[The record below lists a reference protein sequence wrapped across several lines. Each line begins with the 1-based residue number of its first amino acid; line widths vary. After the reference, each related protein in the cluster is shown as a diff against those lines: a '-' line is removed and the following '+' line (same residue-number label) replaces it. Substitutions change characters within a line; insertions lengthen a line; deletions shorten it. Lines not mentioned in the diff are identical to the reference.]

1 MRLYVFFYLF
11 LFFLTVINGYTLRS
25 EELGRECKIDFKKN
39 ELFIEIDKNIC
50 KELEYS
56 ELNLFRFNN
65 CESFKKYIREGIEL
79 WSKNNDNIK
88 INYKKNNE
96 KNNEKNKNRK
106 QIKIKVKFKNLI
118 STTVAEAYRT
128 CDTNKLIDGGIWI
141 NREKCYYPDNLFCVY
156 NNFLFI
162 IFFVLG
168 TLFHNL
174 YFIIMI
180 DILKLKEISKVGI
193 GIVIITIIDFG
204 LLIYILTNCTKC
216 ISMKNVIGHE
226 MGHILGFGHPDK
238 NYYLNWEGYIK
249 NCLIEKKRN
258 MVYDAESIMLSNS
271 NILRVIKGIS
281 DNDKLGLY
289 DLYPSCSYSSEIYT
303 NFKYINE
310 ETKNGLIFLLLYLII
325 PIVVV
330 GIIVFFIRMKRN
342 AQISTVSE

>member
-1 MRLYVFFYLF
+1 MSLYVFFYLF

-25 EELGRECKIDFKKN
+25 EELGRKCKIDFKKN

-50 KELEYS
+50 KELGYS
-56 ELNLFRFNN
+56 ELNLFKFNN
-65 CESFKKYIREGIEL
+65 CESLKKYIREGIEL

-88 INYKKNNE
+88 INY
-96 KNNEKNKNRK
+96 EKNKNKK

-128 CDTNKLIDGGIWI
+128 CDTKNLIDGGIWI
-141 NREKCYYPDNLFCVY
+141 NRKKCYYPDNLFCVY

-168 TLFHNL
+168 TLFHSL

-180 DILKLKEISKVGI
+180 DILKLKEISKIGI
-193 GIVIITIIDFG
+193 GIVTITIIDFV
-204 LLIYILTNCTKC
+204 LLIYIVTNCTKC
-216 ISMKNVIGHE
+216 ISIKNVIGHE

-249 NCLIEKKRN
+249 NCMIDKKKN
-258 MVYDAESIMLSNS
+258 MVYDVESIMLSNS
-271 NILRVIKGIS
+271 KILRVIKGIS

-289 DLYPSCSYSSEIYT
+289 DLYPSCNYSSEIYT

-310 ETKNGLIFLLLYLII
+310 ETKNGLVFLLFYLTI
-325 PIVVV
+325 PIVVF
-330 GIIVFFIRMKRN
+330 GIIVFYIKMKRN
-342 AQISTVSE
+342 TRVSTISE

>member
-1 MRLYVFFYLF
+1 MKIYFIFCLF
-11 LFFLTVINGYTLRS
+11 LFFSSIINGYTLRS
-25 EELGRECKIDFKKN
+25 EELDRECKIDFKKS

-65 CESFKKYIREGIEL
+65 CESFKKYIKEGIEL

-88 INYKKNNE
+88 INY
-96 KNNEKNKNRK
+96 EKNKNKK

-128 CDTNKLIDGGIWI
+128 CDTKKLIDGGIWI
-141 NREKCYYPDNLFCVY
+141 NRKKCYYPDNLFCVY

-162 IFFVLG
+162 IFFILG
-168 TLFHNL
+168 TLFHSL

-193 GIVIITIIDFG
+193 VLVIITIIDIG
-204 LLIYILTNCTKC
+204 LLIYIVSNCTKC

-249 NCLIEKKRN
+249 NCLIEKKKN
-258 MVYDAESIMLSNS
+258 KNYDLESIMLSNS

-281 DNDKLGLY
+281 SNDKLGLY

-310 ETKNGLIFLLLYLII
+310 ETKNGLVFLLLYLII

-330 GIIVFFIRMKRN
+330 GIIVCCIRMKRN
-342 AQISTVSE
+342 AQISTFSE

>member
-1 MRLYVFFYLF
+1 MKIYFIFCLF
-11 LFFLTVINGYTLRS
+11 LFFSSIINGYTLRS
-25 EELGRECKIDFKKN
+25 EELDRECKIDFKKS

-65 CESFKKYIREGIEL
+65 CESFKKYIKEGIEL

-88 INYKKNNE
+88 INY
-96 KNNEKNKNRK
+96 EKNKNKK

-128 CDTNKLIDGGIWI
+128 CDTKKLIDGGIWI
-141 NREKCYYPDNLFCVY
+141 NRKKCYYPDNLFCVY

-168 TLFHNL
+168 TLFHSL

-193 GIVIITIIDFG
+193 VLVIITIIDIG
-204 LLIYILTNCTKC
+204 LLIYIVSNCTKC

-249 NCLIEKKRN
+249 NCLIEKKKN
-258 MVYDAESIMLSNS
+258 KNYDLESIMLSNS

-281 DNDKLGLY
+281 SNDKLGLY

-310 ETKNGLIFLLLYLII
+310 ETKNGLVFLLLYLII

-330 GIIVFFIRMKRN
+330 GIIVCCIRMKRN
-342 AQISTVSE
+342 AQISTFSE